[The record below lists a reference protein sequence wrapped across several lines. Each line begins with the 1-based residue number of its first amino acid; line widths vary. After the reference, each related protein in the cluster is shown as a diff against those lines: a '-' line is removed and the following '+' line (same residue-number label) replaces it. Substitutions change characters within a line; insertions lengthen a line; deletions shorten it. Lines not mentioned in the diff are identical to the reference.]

1 VLHRCSEYPEVVLN
15 NSEILQVSS
24 LIVGLK
30 LTEEAHRRSTIT
42 GTFYKREATGPM
54 CGALLQ
60 SAAPKGWSCGG
71 MSL

>member
-1 VLHRCSEYPEVVLN
+1 MLHRCSEYPEVVLY

-30 LTEEAHRRSTIT
+30 LNEEAHRRSTIM
-42 GTFYKREATGPM
+42 GTFYKRVATGPM
-54 CGALLQ
+54 CGALFH
-60 SAAPKGWSCGG
+60 STAPKGWSCGG